1 MKQTEVF
8 PQTKKVLGNEIF
20 ESVQKNFV
28 GTAKDFPQHLKNFL
42 PDLETR
48 FSFIPELAQLEYLL
62 SLKSETSS
70 DSQPAKPCENV
81 LTFYKDNQGKRL
93 SLKPSLQLLKC
104 RFPVWEIYKV
114 LKKSKNVPN
123 LIEFDLQPK
132 IKSKHYY
139 VIDNLE
145 NGPLVQNVSRKI
157 YMLLEGILLGH
168 SFGKIAEELFSQSG
182 AIELNQ
188 SLQKVLSSNWVA

>member
-1 MKQTEVF
+1 MKQTEIF
-8 PQTKKVLGNEIF
+8 SQTKKVLGKEIF
-20 ESVQKNFV
+20 DSVQKTFS
-28 GTAKDFPQHLKNFL
+28 GTPKDFPDYLKNFL
-42 PDLETR
+42 PEMEKR

-62 SLKSETSS
+62 SIKNEKKG
-70 DSQPAKPCENV
+70 DVEPVKNCENV
-81 LTFYKDNQGKRL
+81 LTFYRDNQGKRL
-93 SLKPSLQLLKC
+93 NLKPSLNLLKC
-104 RFPVWEIYKV
+104 RFPVWEIYNV
-114 LKKSKNVPN
+114 LKNSKGLPT

-145 NGPLVQNVSRKI
+145 NGPLVQNVSKKI

-168 SFGKIAEELFSQSG
+168 SFGKIADELFSQSG

-188 SLQKVLSSNWVA
+188 SLEKVFSNNWVA